1 MTIELP
7 TDFKWVKLNADQRG
21 FFRVNYLP
29 GHWNALAT
37 ALIANVSSMS
47 ASDRY
52 GVIDDSF
59 SLSAAG
65 SLPYSTSLELVQ
77 YVKNDRHPVPW
88 SAASGKLS
96 YISSLVYI
104 TNLYP
109 GFRVSNLWHVYL
121 NNC

>member
-29 GHWNALAT
+29 AHWNALAT

-109 GFRVSNLWHVYL
+109 GFRVSNLWYVYL

>member
-7 TDFKWVKLNADQRG
+7 SDFTWVKLNADQRG
-21 FFRVNYLP
+21 FFRVNYQP
-29 GHWNALAT
+29 EHWNAIAT
-37 ALIANVSSMS
+37 ALGNNVTAMN
-47 ASDRY
+47 ASDRW

-96 YISSLVYI
+96 YISSLIYI

-109 GFRVSNLWHVYL
+109 GFRVSEVCSL
-121 NNC
+121 